1 MGIVV
6 KVKYVAHVPYSVIL
20 LMYGKRRGGMTTTKL
35 ELRTLQFQNQPL
47 PTERKG

>member
-1 MGIVV
+1 MDGYNINV
-6 KVKYVAHVPYSVIL
+6 KEEEL
-20 LMYGKRRGGMTTTKL
+20 GMTTLKL